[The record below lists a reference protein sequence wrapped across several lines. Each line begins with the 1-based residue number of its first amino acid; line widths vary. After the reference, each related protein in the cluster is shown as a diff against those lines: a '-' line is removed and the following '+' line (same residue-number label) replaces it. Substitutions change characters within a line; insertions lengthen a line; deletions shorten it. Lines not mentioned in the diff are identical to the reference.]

1 MTRDECTRTTSQLY
15 TQFPPASQWEALRIF
30 TSQEQR
36 RVRDILWLADGIPRM
51 DSGHNGCT
59 LIRRKLVGSHGA
71 LNAARSKTVDMDAI
85 PGVVNRHLLGHAND
99 LLC

>member
-1 MTRDECTRTTSQLY
+1 
-15 TQFPPASQWEALRIF
+15 
-30 TSQEQR
+30 
-36 RVRDILWLADGIPRM
+36 M
-51 DSGHNGCT
+51 DSSHNGCT